1 MSKSLVLKV
10 VSSDM
15 KSYGGFQWPGV
26 GAVAVADDWDEEPT
40 CGGGLHG
47 WLNGVGDASCQSW
60 SKSPDAKWLVLSVDT
75 ETLVDLGGK
84 VKFPKAEVVHVGDKK
99 SAGDV
104 ILATGFIG
112 PVIGATVTGGDYAT
126 VTGGYGAT
134 VTGRDYATVTG
145 GRRATVTGGYGATVT
160 GRDYATVTG
169 GYGATV
175 TGGYGATVTGGD
187 NATVTGGDNATV
199 TGGNYATVTGGD
211 YATVTGG
218 RRATVTGGDNATV
231 TGRDYATVTGGYGAT
246 VTGGYGATVT
256 GGDNAT
262 VTGGDNATLLLSFYN
277 GRKRVVT
284 AYVGENGIKPNTPY
298 RLNEV
303 HEFEE
308 VKNAEKRPS

>member
-26 GAVAVADDWDEEPT
+26 GAAAVADDWDASPT

-47 WLNGVGDASCQSW
+47 WLNGVGDATCQSW
-60 SKSPDAKWLVLSVDT
+60 SNSPDAKWLVLSVDT
-75 ETLVDLGGK
+75 ETLVGLGGK

-112 PVIGATVTGGDYAT
+112 PVIGATVTGGDN
-126 VTGGYGAT
+126 
-134 VTGRDYATVTG
+134 
-145 GRRATVTGGYGATVT
+145 
-160 GRDYATVTG
+160 
-169 GYGATV
+169 ATV

-187 NATVTGGDNATV
+187 NATVTGGD
-199 TGGNYATVTGGD
+199 
-211 YATVTGG
+211 
-218 RRATVTGGDNATV
+218 
-231 TGRDYATVTGGYGAT
+231 YATVTGGYGAT
-246 VTGGYGATVT
+246 VTGGG
-256 GGDNAT
+256 NAT
-262 VTGGDNATLLLSFYN
+262 VTGSHGAILLLSFYSD
-277 GRKRVVT
+277 RKRVVT

-308 VKNAEKRPS
+308 VKNVQAA

>member
-1 MSKSLVLKV
+1 VSKSLVLKV

-26 GAVAVADDWDEEPT
+26 GGVAVADDWDASPT

-75 ETLVDLGGK
+75 ETLVDLWGK
-84 VKFPKAEVVHVGDKK
+84 VKFPEAEVVHVGDKK

-112 PVIGATVTGGDYAT
+112 PVIGATVTGGDN
-126 VTGGYGAT
+126 
-134 VTGRDYATVTG
+134 
-145 GRRATVTGGYGATVT
+145 
-160 GRDYATVTG
+160 ATVTG

-175 TGGYGATVTGGD
+175 TGGSGATVTGGYE
-187 NATVTGGDNATV
+187 ATV
-199 TGGNYATVTGGD
+199 TGGNY
-211 YATVTGG
+211 
-218 RRATVTGGDNATV
+218 
-231 TGRDYATVTGGYGAT
+231 
-246 VTGGYGATVT
+246 
-256 GGDNAT
+256 AT

-308 VKNAEKRPS
+308 VKNVQTA

>member
-1 MSKSLVLKV
+1 VSKSLVLKA

-26 GAVAVADDWDEEPT
+26 GGVAVADDWDASPT

-75 ETLVDLGGK
+75 ETLVDLWGK
-84 VKFPKAEVVHVGDKK
+84 VKFPEAEVVHVGDKK

-112 PVIGATVTGGDYAT
+112 PVIGATVTGGDDAT
-126 VTGGYGAT
+126 VTGGN
-134 VTGRDYATVTG
+134 YAMVTG
-145 GRRATVTGGYGATVT
+145 GHRATVTGGYGATVT
-160 GRDYATVTG
+160 GGNYAMVTGGHGATVTGGCHATVTG

-175 TGGYGATVTGGD
+175 TGGYGATVTGGA
-187 NATVTGGDNATV
+187 NATVTGGGHATV
-199 TGGNYATVTGGD
+199 TGGH
-211 YATVTGG
+211 
-218 RRATVTGGDNATV
+218 RATVTGGH
-231 TGRDYATVTGGYGAT
+231 GAI
-246 VTGGYGATVT
+246 
-256 GGDNAT
+256 
-262 VTGGDNATLLLSFYN
+262 LLLSFYSA
-277 GRKRVVT
+277 RKRVVT

-308 VKNAEKRPS
+308 VKNAEKRPG

>member
-26 GAVAVADDWDEEPT
+26 GGVAVADDWDASPT

-60 SKSPDAKWLVLSVDT
+60 SNSPDAKWLVLSVDT

-112 PVIGATVTGGDYAT
+112 PVIGATVTGGDC
-126 VTGGYGAT
+126 AT
-134 VTGRDYATVTG
+134 VTGRDCATVTG
-145 GRRATVTGGYGATVT
+145 G
-160 GRDYATVTG
+160 DYATVTG

-175 TGGYGATVTGGD
+175 TGGHGAI
-187 NATVTGGDNATV
+187 
-199 TGGNYATVTGGD
+199 
-211 YATVTGG
+211 
-218 RRATVTGGDNATV
+218 
-231 TGRDYATVTGGYGAT
+231 
-246 VTGGYGATVT
+246 
-256 GGDNAT
+256 
-262 VTGGDNATLLLSFYN
+262 LLLSFYSD
-277 GRKRVVT
+277 RKRVVT

-308 VKNAEKRPS
+308 VKNAEKRPG

>member
-1 MSKSLVLKV
+1 VSKSLVLKV

-47 WLNGVGDASCQSW
+47 WLNGVGDASCQPW
-60 SKSPDAKWLVLSVDT
+60 SKSHDAKWLVLSVDT

-112 PVIGATVTGGDYAT
+112 PVIGATVTGGNYAT
-126 VTGGYGAT
+126 VTGGN
-134 VTGRDYATVTG
+134 
-145 GRRATVTGGYGATVT
+145 
-160 GRDYATVTG
+160 YATVTG

-175 TGGYGATVTGGD
+175 TGGHGATVTGGNYATVTGGD
-187 NATVTGGDNATV
+187 NATVTGGDYATVTGGGNATV
-199 TGGNYATVTGGD
+199 TGGH
-211 YATVTGG
+211 
-218 RRATVTGGDNATV
+218 RATVTGG
-231 TGRDYATVTGGYGAT
+231 YE
-246 VTGGYGATVT
+246 
-256 GGDNAT
+256 AT

-308 VKNAEKRPS
+308 VKNVQTA

>member
-26 GAVAVADDWDEEPT
+26 GAAAVADDWDASPT

-47 WLNGVGDASCQSW
+47 WLNGVGDATCQSW
-60 SKSPDAKWLVLSVDT
+60 SNSPDAKWLVLSVDT
-75 ETLVDLGGK
+75 ETLVDLWGK
-84 VKFPKAEVVHVGDKK
+84 VKFPEAEVVHVGDKK

-112 PVIGATVTGGDYAT
+112 PVIGATVTGGDN
-126 VTGGYGAT
+126 
-134 VTGRDYATVTG
+134 
-145 GRRATVTGGYGATVT
+145 
-160 GRDYATVTG
+160 ATVTG

-175 TGGYGATVTGGD
+175 TGGG
-187 NATVTGGDNATV
+187 NATVTGSH
-199 TGGNYATVTGGD
+199 
-211 YATVTGG
+211 
-218 RRATVTGGDNATV
+218 
-231 TGRDYATVTGGYGAT
+231 GAI
-246 VTGGYGATVT
+246 
-256 GGDNAT
+256 
-262 VTGGDNATLLLSFYN
+262 LLLSFYSD
-277 GRKRVVT
+277 RKRVVT

-308 VKNAEKRPS
+308 VKNVQAA

>member
-1 MSKSLVLKV
+1 LVLKA

-26 GAVAVADDWDEEPT
+26 GGVAVADDWDASPT

-75 ETLVDLGGK
+75 ETLVDLWGK
-84 VKFPKAEVVHVGDKK
+84 VKFPEAEVVHVGDKK

-112 PVIGATVTGGDYAT
+112 PVIGATVTGGDVAT
-126 VTGGYGAT
+126 VTGGN
-134 VTGRDYATVTG
+134 YAM
-145 GRRATVTGGYGATVT
+145 
-160 GRDYATVTG
+160 VTG

-175 TGGYGATVTGGD
+175 TGGA
-187 NATVTGGDNATV
+187 NATVTGGGHATV
-199 TGGNYATVTGGD
+199 TGGH
-211 YATVTGG
+211 
-218 RRATVTGGDNATV
+218 RATVTGGH
-231 TGRDYATVTGGYGAT
+231 GAI
-246 VTGGYGATVT
+246 
-256 GGDNAT
+256 
-262 VTGGDNATLLLSFYN
+262 LLLSFYSA
-277 GRKRVVT
+277 RKRVVT

-308 VKNAEKRPS
+308 VKNAEKRPG